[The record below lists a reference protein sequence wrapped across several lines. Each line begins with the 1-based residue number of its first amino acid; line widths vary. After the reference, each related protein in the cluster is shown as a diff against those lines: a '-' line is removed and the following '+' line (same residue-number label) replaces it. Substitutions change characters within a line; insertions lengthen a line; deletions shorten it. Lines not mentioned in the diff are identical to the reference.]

1 MVPGDYITGQKA
13 TYFEHDFSFTVK
25 REDFFQCRIYAT
37 CSKVCSIIFFSIYAL
52 IIINYIYKY
61 KIQ

>member
-37 CSKVCSIIFFSIYAL
+37 CSKVCSIIFFFDICSNHYQL
-52 IIINYIYKY
+52 YIQ
-61 KIQ
+61 I